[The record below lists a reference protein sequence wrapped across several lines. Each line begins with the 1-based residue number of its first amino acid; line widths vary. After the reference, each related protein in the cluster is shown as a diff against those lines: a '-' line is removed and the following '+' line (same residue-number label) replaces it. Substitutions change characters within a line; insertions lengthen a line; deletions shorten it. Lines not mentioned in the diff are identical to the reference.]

1 MRRPLRPAALATLAS
16 VMLTGLSGCDRAH
29 LAMPAC
35 RADRRLGIVA
45 QSVPEAIYVPC
56 IERLA
61 AGWSFGG
68 LEVEDG
74 STSFTLRSDRNRVPV
89 RISFR
94 SACDVGRAT
103 PVAPRAEGV
112 RTFQLVRTISP
123 RYGARQFDVF
133 AGGCVTYDYDFAR
146 GPHIA
151 LTDELLGAVRLF
163 SRQEL
168 RTGLARHLGVR
179 LDP

>member
-1 MRRPLRPAALATLAS
+1 VALAV
-16 VMLTGLSGCDRAH
+16 VMLTGLTGCGGAR

-45 QSVPEAIYVPC
+45 QSVPGAAYVPC

-61 AGWSFGG
+61 PGWSFAG
-68 LEVEDG
+68 LHVEDG
-74 STSFTLRSDRNRVPV
+74 STSFTLRSDRSRVPV
-89 RISFR
+89 RIRFR
-94 SACDVGRAT
+94 AACDVGRAT
-103 PVAPRAEGV
+103 PVAARAEGV
-112 RTFQLVRTISP
+112 RTFELVRSIAP
-123 RYGARQFDVF
+123 RYAARQLDVF
-133 AGGCVTYDYDFAR
+133 AGGCVTYDFDFAR

-151 LTDELLGAVRLF
+151 LTDELLGAVGLF

-168 RTGLARHLGVR
+168 RIGLARHLGVR